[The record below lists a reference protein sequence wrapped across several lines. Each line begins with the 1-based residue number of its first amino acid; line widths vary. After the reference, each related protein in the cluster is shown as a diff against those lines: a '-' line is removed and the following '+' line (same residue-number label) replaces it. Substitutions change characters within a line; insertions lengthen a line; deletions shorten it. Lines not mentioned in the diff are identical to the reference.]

1 VYQAK
6 REEGGVHPKM
16 PSPAVE
22 RAWDTAVRKWSELT
36 DLEAENRLPETA
48 EPESGLVWP
57 MYRWARGK
65 ELRECLRGTDLAAGD
80 FVRWAKQVI
89 DSLDQLAK
97 IPDLPR
103 PLARRCHEAV
113 DAVRR
118 GVVAYSSVA
127 D

>member
-1 VYQAK
+1 MRGLPSTAPVVYP
-6 REEGGVHPKM
+6 V
-16 PSPAVE
+16 
-22 RAWDTAVRKWSELT
+22 
-36 DLEAENRLPETA
+36 
-48 EPESGLVWP
+48 
-57 MYRWARGK
+57 
-65 ELRECLRGTDLAAGD
+65 TDLAAGD

>member
-1 VYQAK
+1 M
-6 REEGGVHPKM
+6 GPKM
-16 PSPAVE
+16 PSPAIE
-22 RAWDTAVRKWSELT
+22 KAWDTAVRAWSGLT
-36 DLEAENRLPETA
+36 DLEEANRLPQTA

-65 ELRECLRGTDLAAGD
+65 DLKECLRGTDLAAGD

-89 DSLDQLAK
+89 DTLDQLAK

-103 PLARRCHEAV
+103 PLARQCITAV
-113 DAVRR
+113 ESVRR

-127 D
+127 E